1 MVKEPCFLVTIGDA
15 FRWVSF
21 YGTIPRVVGGLRP
34 SGRGSC
40 PSFSEDHHVV
50 PHRHDVFLAR
60 KSHIRVS
67 LLVVVLEL
75 LQPSVVATFDLFM
88 VTITTFHAPNE
99 VVFRYR
105 KDVSI

>member
-1 MVKEPCFLVTIGDA
+1 MIKKPSFLVTISDA
-15 FRWVSF
+15 FRWVGF
-21 YGTIPRVVGGLRP
+21 YRTIPRVVGGRKP
-34 SGRGSC
+34 SGGGSC
-40 PSFSEDHHVV
+40 PSFLEDHHVV
-50 PHRHDVFLAR
+50 SHRHEFFLAR

-75 LQPSVVATFDLFM
+75 LCPSVVATFDLFM

>member
-1 MVKEPCFLVTIGDA
+1 MIKEPSLLMTIGDA
-15 FRWVSF
+15 FWWVSF
-21 YGTIPRVVGGLRP
+21 YWTIPRVVGGREP

-40 PSFSEDHHVV
+40 PSFLEDHHVV
-50 PHRHDVFLAR
+50 PHRHDVFHAR

-75 LQPSVVATFDLFM
+75 LFPSVVATFDLFM